1 MYLLTVSNT
10 STWVLLTRYKFNV
23 DFVPRNPNMNMP
35 TLVLVVIIINSYNLI
50 PNTEY
55 NDIVHSATISTCAIP
70 VILNTALHDK
80 IMR

>member
-1 MYLLTVSNT
+1 
-10 STWVLLTRYKFNV
+10 
-23 DFVPRNPNMNMP
+23 MNMP